1 MRLMNIKK
9 IAAALPHWL
18 ICYVIIGIVFKSAL
32 LSAVP
37 FTPVVDWDA
46 LEKTGEILLQYW
58 QFYLSFALLLV
69 GFAYLFR
76 NWRRP
81 LFLLGIYLFISIIF
95 IMDAIYFR
103 GFKTLPS
110 AHSLGQ
116 TTGAESLFDVTV
128 SLIRAVDTFF
138 LLDLPL
144 ILALAFW
151 RRRRLLRFRFS
162 WKSFLL
168 TQLIVAVLISSQF
181 LAVKFEWYGKYHFI
195 IFPWDNNVTARNIS
209 PGGYHLYSLYTYWRD
224 SQPMILSE
232 LEKNDIYKWLEDNAE
247 ILPKNNRWAAYRG
260 KNLILIQFES
270 LENFVINQD
279 FDGQEITP
287 NLNRMAA
294 HGYYFNNFYEQVN
307 EGNSSDAEFMA
318 NCSVYPLRQ
327 GSTFFR
333 FPNNAYNT
341 LPNVLRRNGYS
352 ATAFQSD
359 DGSMWNVRPA
369 FAAMGFEKFVT
380 VSEYNMNEAFGMGF
394 ADGPYLQQTAEK
406 LAKFK
411 QPFYAFI
418 VTLSSHGPFDI
429 PAQYRGLKLPPS
441 LEQSKMGDYLQSIN
455 YSDRMLGNFLNE
467 LQKYDLLE
475 HSVIAVYGD
484 HEGVHRYYED
494 GIAKVQPERAWWKNN
509 GKRVPFIIYQEA
521 KVGERLTTTGG
532 EIDVMP
538 TLAYLLGIPAE
549 EYAHSAVGRNLLNT
563 NEDFAVLANRQV
575 VGANITEQLKQRV
588 LKGLEVADTV
598 IKSNYFLNLL
608 R

>member
-1 MRLMNIKK
+1 MSTNKVL
-9 IAAALPHWL
+9 AAMPFWL
-18 ICYVIIGIVFKSAL
+18 ISYVIIGIVLKSAL
-32 LSAVP
+32 LTAIT
-37 FTPVVDWDA
+37 FTPAVDWCA
-46 LEKTGEILLQYW
+46 IESTGGILLHYW
-58 QFYLSFALLLV
+58 QFYLAFALLFAS
-69 GFAYLFR
+69 FAYLFR

-81 LFLLGIYLFISIIF
+81 LYLAGIYLLLSILF

-103 GFKTLPS
+103 GFKTMPS
-110 AHSLGQ
+110 VHSLGQ
-116 TTGAESLFDVTV
+116 TTGTGTLMEVTLSLLRPADIFFVLDFPV
-128 SLIRAVDTFF
+128 LIV
-138 LLDLPL
+138 LM
-144 ILALAFW
+144 FW
-151 RRRRLLRFRFS
+151 QRRHLLRFRFS

-168 TQLIVAVLISSQF
+168 AQLVIVVLMTSQF
-181 LAVKFEWYGKYHFI
+181 MAVKYDWYGKYHFV

-232 LEKNDIYKWLEDNAE
+232 LEKNDIYKWLEENAE
-247 ILPKNNRWAAYRG
+247 ILPQNSRWAAYQG

-270 LENFVINQD
+270 LENFVINRE
-279 FDGQEITP
+279 FDGQAITP

-294 HGYYFNNFYEQVN
+294 HGYYFSNFYEQVN

-341 LPNVLRRNGYS
+341 LPNLLKRHGYS

-369 FAAMGFEKFVT
+369 FAAMGFDKFVT
-380 VSEYNMNEAFGMGF
+380 VSEYNMNESFGMGF
-394 ADGPYLQQTAEK
+394 ADGPYLEQTAEK
-406 LAKFK
+406 LSKFK
-411 QPFYAFI
+411 QPFYAFV

-429 PAQYRGLKLPPS
+429 PEKYRKLKLPDA
-441 LEQSKMGDYLQSIN
+441 LEHSKMGDYLQSIN
-455 YSDRMLGNFLNE
+455 YSDRALGNFLNE

-494 GIAKVQPERAWWKNN
+494 GVANIQPERDWWKNN

-521 KVGERLTTTGG
+521 KVGERLKITGG

-538 TLAYLLGIPAE
+538 TLAYLLGIPPE
-549 EYAHSAVGRNLLNT
+549 EYAYSSVGRNLLNT
-563 NEDFAVLANRQV
+563 NRDFAVLANRQV
-575 VGANITEQLKQRV
+575 VGGNITEQLRQQV
-588 LKGLEVADTV
+588 QKGLEVADKV
-598 IKSNYFLNLL
+598 IKSNYFLNFF